1 MVNIRRVHPGV
12 YIKENLIAMKMTAKE
27 FSARTG
33 ISERTLS
40 AIINGIGD
48 ITFDV
53 AYKLSLY
60 FENSINY
67 WTNLQ
72 IQYNIYRLETKIAV
86 DLEEEWNLIKN
97 IKKFLIE
104 LGCISESDSKKDAVY
119 KCRNLV
125 GVNSLSLLNK
135 KDSFIC
141 LKEQHVQN
149 DANYFLQNFWIAL
162 ALNEARKKSMKP
174 YNKKLL
180 IDSIPVIRRL
190 TTQDSAIFFPKLQE
204 IFDSCGISFIF
215 LPYLKKSNIYGVT
228 KWFGKENVM
237 LAISNRGGRT
247 DLFWFTLF
255 HEISHVLMEHR
266 RENLISMEGSL
277 DDEADKM
284 AQDMLILEAD
294 WNRFI
299 NANCFTISSINQFAN
314 EIGILPAII
323 LGRLHKE
330 KGKEVPYGMFDK
342 EFNVCYQ
349 LKND

>member
-1 MVNIRRVHPGV
+1 MANIRRVHPGV

-40 AIINGIGD
+40 SIINGIGD

-67 WTNLQ
+67 WSDLQ
-72 IQYNIYRLETKIAV
+72 IQYNMYKLETKIEA

-104 LGCISESDSKKDAVY
+104 LGCITESDSKKDAVF

-125 GVNSLSLLNK
+125 GVNSLILLNK
-135 KDSFIC
+135 KDSFVC
-141 LKEQHVQN
+141 FKEQYTQN
-149 DANYFLQNFWIAL
+149 DVDYFLQNFWIAL
-162 ALNEARKKSMKP
+162 ALNKARKKNVKP
-174 YNKKLL
+174 YNKKVL
-180 IDSIPVIRRL
+180 IDSIPIIKRL
-190 TTQDSAIFFPKLQE
+190 TTQDPVIFFPKLQE
-204 IFDSCGISFIF
+204 IFNSCGVSFIF
-215 LPYLKKSNIYGVT
+215 LPYLAKSNIYGVT
-228 KWFGKENVM
+228 KWFNKENVM
-237 LAISNRGGRT
+237 LAISNRSGRA

-266 RENLISMEGSL
+266 RENLISSEGVL
-277 DDEADKM
+277 DDEADQM
-284 AQDMLILEAD
+284 AQNMLISEAD
-294 WNRFI
+294 WHSFI
-299 NANCFTISSINQFAN
+299 NASCFTISSINQFAN
-314 EIGILPAII
+314 EIGILPAIV

-330 KGKEVPYGMFDK
+330 KKVPYGKLDK
-342 EFNVCYQ
+342 EFNVCYN